1 MNELSQF
8 HISEISKNK
17 EGIFSN
23 GEMCTNSQ
31 CCEKAESSEFSEILG
46 DMYIGKYQ
54 YNVDMYT
61 CIRVYAFHP
70 RGGELADGLGKK
82 LPHTVHLLAVV
93 LP

>member
-1 MNELSQF
+1 
-8 HISEISKNK
+8 
-17 EGIFSN
+17 
-23 GEMCTNSQ
+23 
-31 CCEKAESSEFSEILG
+31 
-46 DMYIGKYQ
+46 MYIGKYQ